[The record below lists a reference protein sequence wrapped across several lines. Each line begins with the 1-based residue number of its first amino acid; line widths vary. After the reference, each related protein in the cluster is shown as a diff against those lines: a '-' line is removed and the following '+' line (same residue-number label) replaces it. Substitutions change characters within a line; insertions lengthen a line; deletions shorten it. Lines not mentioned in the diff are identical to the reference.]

1 MKCFK
6 PSHSAFNKYKNL
18 LAKGFSKTEAEI
30 LSIQGLSH
38 SHGRP
43 AFYELLK
50 ANGMEAVLEIEPIES
65 TEIELTTLTANEAK
79 PTEGKE
85 SLEDFAAKLGTD
97 NLVLAAY
104 IQTLEKK
111 VRYLDRRL
119 ERHMNPPES
128 W

>member
-1 MKCFK
+1 MECLN
-6 PSHSAFNKYKNL
+6 PAQLAFSKYHRL

-97 NLVLAAY
+97 NLVLAKY
-104 IQTLEKK
+104 IQSLERK
-111 VRYLDRRL
+111 VKRLEIKL